1 MTYQIKTQDM
11 VFVRD
16 TSVKVINGLLAED
29 ESKRLDIKTANA
41 VTGATNNII
50 RAFSNDLKARLAMS
64 ELIESESKM
73 VEMQNKPAPEQIA
86 AA

>member
-16 TSVKVINGLLAED
+16 TSMKVINGLLAED
-29 ESKRLDIKTANA
+29 EAKRLDIKTANA

-64 ELIESESKM
+64 ELIESEAKM